1 MQLRLLNVAVDGGDL
16 RVLLWGTGKRVA
28 VAVHGITASGMSWQA
43 VARHMPSDWTLAA
56 PDLRGRGHSRDLP
69 GPYGLERHA
78 RDVVAVLRH
87 FGGRPVLA
95 GHSMGAYIALL
106 ARDSHPELVRRL
118 VLVDGGLPLPV
129 PDGADLDALLDTTLG
144 PAIARLGQTFPSTD
158 AYLDFWR
165 AHPALAGHWNPD
177 VEAYVRYDL
186 TGEPGRLRSRAT
198 EDAVRADGR
207 DVLAEKP
214 FADALERLTKPTPL
228 LTAAAGMFGAPP
240 PLIAPEAVAAWTGRV
255 PALRPQA
262 VPETN
267 HYTIMFGKEGAAAVS
282 QAIRSAAL

>member
-16 RVLLWGTGKRVA
+16 RVLQWGTGKRVA

-43 VARHMPSDWTLAA
+43 VARHMPPDWTLAA

-129 PDGADLDALLDTTLG
+129 PEGADLDALLDTTLG
-144 PAIARLGQTFPSTD
+144 PAIARLGQTFPSTE

-165 AHPALAGHWNPD
+165 AHPALAGHWTPD

-186 TGEPGRLRSRAT
+186 TGEPGQLRSRAT

-207 DVLAEKP
+207 DMLAEKP
-214 FADALERLTKPTPL
+214 FADALARLTKPTPL
-228 LTAAAGMFGAPP
+228 LTAPAGMFGAPP

-255 PALRPQA
+255 PALRPQG
-262 VPETN
+262 VPDTN
-267 HYTIMFGKEGAAAVS
+267 HYTIMFAKEGAAAVS